1 MTTAVKAK
9 HRRQPAQKSFFQRV
23 GLPVLIIL
31 VGLLVLMYPVISTQ
45 WNNHVQEQVAK
56 MYEDQLE
63 AAPPEQVNRA
73 YEAAVEYNRTHTDG
87 PILDPWLARISE
99 DNAEYKEY
107 ERHLAGMSA
116 MSQLAI
122 PSIDVRL
129 PVFHGTS
136 DNTLQKGLG
145 HLYGSALPTG
155 GEGFH
160 SVITGHT
167 GLTTA
172 TLFDDLIDVE
182 VGDAVYISTF
192 GERLKYQVYDIDIVL
207 PDETDSLRAEAN
219 RDLLTL
225 VTCTPYG
232 INTHRLL
239 VHAERV
245 PMDPDEATVL
255 DESTSTVQWWM
266 WVLGAVSLVILVGL
280 TWWLMRER
288 KKQTTGTGDA
298 NVPAQRSRELARS
311 LDGER
316 KR

>member
-245 PMDPDEATVL
+245 PMDPDEAQVL